1 MEIRDKNI
9 LITGGLGGFG
19 LALARALRDSG
30 ANIFIFDIH
39 KSDEFKC
46 FQVDVTDEVQVR
58 EVLSNIEKIDVL
70 INCAG
75 EIYSEPFIKAMSKDD
90 KKHSRAS
97 WDRIINNNL
106 TSTFN
111 MSVQV
116 CEKMAAKRTKG
127 LIINFSSISAQG
139 NAGQVAYSS
148 AKAGVEAMTKVIAKE
163 MGMFKIRAVAIAPGF
178 IDTPSTKK
186 SLTEAMLDY
195 WIKQTPLRKLGQ
207 VEDIIETVKYIIA
220 CDHLSGCT
228 IPVDGALKI

>member
-1 MEIRDKNI
+1 MEIKDKNI

-19 LALARALRDSG
+19 LALSKSLQALG
-30 ANIFIFDIH
+30 ANIFVFDIQ

-46 FQVDVTDEVQVR
+46 FQVDVTSELEVKEALTQ
-58 EVLSNIEKIDVL
+58 IEKIDIL

-116 CEKMAAKRTKG
+116 SEKMAAKRTKG

-139 NAGQVAYSS
+139 NAGQVAYSA
-148 AKAGVEAMTKVIAKE
+148 AKAGIESMTKVIAKE
-163 MGMFKIRAVAIAPGF
+163 MGMFKVRAVAIAPGF
-178 IDTPSTKK
+178 IDTPSTRKAM
-186 SLTEAMLDY
+186 TEAMLDY
-195 WIKQTPLRKLGQ
+195 WIKQTPIRKLGQ
-207 VEDIIETVKYIIA
+207 IEDIIETVKYIIA
-220 CDHLSGCT
+220 CDHISGCT
-228 IPVDGALKI
+228 IHVDGALNI

>member
-1 MEIRDKNI
+1 MEVKDKNV

-19 LALARALRDSG
+19 LALARALKALG
-30 ANIFIFDIH
+30 ANIFIFDIL
-39 KSDEFKC
+39 KSEEFKC
-46 FQVDVTDEVQVR
+46 FQVDVTDEVQIQQA
-58 EVLSNIEKIDVL
+58 LYQIDKVDIL

-75 EIYSEPFIKAMSKDD
+75 EIYSEPFINAMSKDD

-116 CEKMAAKRTKG
+116 SEKMATKRTKG

-148 AKAGVEAMTKVIAKE
+148 AKAGIEAMTKVIAKE

-178 IDTPSTKK
+178 IDTPSTRKAM
-186 SLTEAMLDY
+186 TEAMLDY
-195 WIKQTPLRKLGQ
+195 WVKQTPMRKLGQ
-207 VEDIIETVKYIIA
+207 IDDIIETIKYIIA
-220 CDHLSGCT
+220 CNHLSGCV
-228 IPVDGALKI
+228 IPVDGALSI

>member
-1 MEIRDKNI
+1 MEIKDKNI

-19 LALARALRDSG
+19 LALARVLRDLG
-30 ANIFIFDIH
+30 ANIFIFDIQI
-39 KSDEFKC
+39 SDEFKC
-46 FQVDVTDEVQVR
+46 FQVDVTDEIQVKNA
-58 EVLSNIEKIDVL
+58 LSNIEKVDIL

-90 KKHSRAS
+90 KKHARTS

-106 TSTFN
+106 TAAFN

-116 CEKMAAKRTKG
+116 SEKMAAKRTKG

-139 NAGQVAYSS
+139 NVGQVAYSS

-178 IDTPSTKK
+178 IDTPSTRKAM
-186 SLTEAMLDY
+186 TEAMLDY
-195 WIKQTPLRKLGQ
+195 WIKQTPMRKLGQ
-207 VEDIIETVKYIIA
+207 IEDIIETVKYIIK

-228 IPVDGALKI
+228 IAVDGALSI